1 MLSEAIKV
9 KYAYQIYI
17 IVMDRKM
24 IGELNQRRDFMKK
37 MALGT
42 AASLLPVYGLQAW
55 NKMKGAMVEK
65 AFVPVMLTPYNK
77 DKSVDYKALES
88 LTDYYLAAGARGL
101 FANCLSSEMY
111 DLSPEER
118 LKVTETVVK
127 RVNGRFPVVATGSF
141 GEDANKKAT
150 FSKRLADTGVDAVIM
165 ITSHFAASEESDETM
180 IRNLEDYLNQTNDL
194 ALGTY
199 ECPSP
204 YKRVLSL
211 EVLDYLLRT
220 GRLVYHKDTTEDIE
234 HIRKKL
240 HRSQGSELGL
250 YNAHIGSA
258 VASLRAGGAGL
269 SPIAGNYYPE
279 IIAWVCQHA
288 ENPAKKEEVNWLQGK
303 LTEMESRVTV
313 TYQLS
318 SRYYLN
324 KSGLNLEVTSRRS
337 NSPLTTD
344 QQQQIDQAYR
354 EVQEWKE
361 HLGI

>member
-1 MLSEAIKV
+1 
-9 KYAYQIYI
+9 
-17 IVMDRKM
+17 
-24 IGELNQRRDFMKK
+24 MKK
-37 MALGT
+37 IILGT
-42 AASLLPVYGLQAW
+42 AASLTPIYGLQAW
-55 NKMKGAMVEK
+55 NKLKVSIGEK
-65 AFVPVMLTPYNK
+65 SFVPVMLTPYNK
-77 DKSVDYKALES
+77 DKSVDYKGLES

-141 GEDANKKAT
+141 GEDTYEKAT
-150 FSKRLADTGVDAVIM
+150 FSKKLADTGVDAVIM
-165 ITSHFAASEESDETM
+165 ITSHFAAPEESDETM
-180 IRNLEDYLNQTNDL
+180 IRNLESYLNQTNSL

-211 EVLDYLLRT
+211 EVLDFLLGT

-240 HRSQGSELGL
+240 RLSQRSDLGL

-279 IIAWVCQHA
+279 VIAWVCQHA
-288 ENPAKKEEVNWLQGK
+288 ENPEKKAEVDWLQEK
-303 LTEMESRVTV
+303 LKAMESRITV
-313 TYQLS
+313 NYQLS
-318 SRYYLN
+318 SRYFLN
-324 KSGLNLEVTSRRS
+324 KSGMNLELTSRRS
-337 NSPLTTD
+337 NSSLTQG
-344 QQQQIDQAYR
+344 QQQQIDQGYR

-361 HLGI
+361 QLGI